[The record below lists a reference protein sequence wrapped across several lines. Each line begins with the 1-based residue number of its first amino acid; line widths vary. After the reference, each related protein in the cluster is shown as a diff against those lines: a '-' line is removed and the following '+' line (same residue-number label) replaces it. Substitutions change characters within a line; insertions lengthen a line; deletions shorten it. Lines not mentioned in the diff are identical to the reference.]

1 MVSFFLYIWIMCPIY
16 AYQIK
21 VIMYVSLRDKIVF
34 YIWREV
40 QYTERYDQVIMC
52 IIIKSWLWLLWSIV
66 FNLHLIMNQI
76 TIKTPTAYPSGL
88 PQFIYGF

>member
-1 MVSFFLYIWIMCPIY
+1 
-16 AYQIK
+16 
-21 VIMYVSLRDKIVF
+21 MYVSLRDKIVF
-34 YIWREV
+34 YNWREV

-66 FNLHLIMNQI
+66 FNLYLIMNQI

>member
-1 MVSFFLYIWIMCPIY
+1 MAYFYGVLFSLHLNTDVYVICTMCPIY

-34 YIWREV
+34 YNWREV

-52 IIIKSWLWLLWSIV
+52 IIIKS
-66 FNLHLIMNQI
+66 
-76 TIKTPTAYPSGL
+76 
-88 PQFIYGF
+88 

>member
-1 MVSFFLYIWIMCPIY
+1 MVSCFLYIWIMCPIY

-34 YIWREV
+34 YNWREV
-40 QYTERYDQVIMC
+40 QYTERYDQ
-52 IIIKSWLWLLWSIV
+52 
-66 FNLHLIMNQI
+66 I
-76 TIKTPTAYPSGL
+76 TIKTPTAYGYL